1 MSTVDD
7 IKSRIDI
14 VEYVSQYVQLKK
26 AGYNYKGLCPFH
38 KEKSPSFMV
47 SPDKG
52 IAYCFG
58 CRKGGDVFAFAMEIE
73 HVDFVD
79 ALRSLAKR
87 TGVTLEDYKSEDVD
101 KKQRLYRMQEVAQV
115 FYEEKLAAAEAVE
128 ARAYV
133 EKRGMGAEDVKAFG
147 IGYAPDSYDAL
158 LRRLRDKGFTE
169 AEIRESGLVT
179 LKEGSSDVYDKFRD
193 RITFPLRNAD
203 GDIVGFA
210 GRAMKDDQQPKYL
223 NSPETALYHKGD
235 ILYNFSQAR
244 NAIRE
249 KESALIVEGYM
260 DAIACHQ
267 AGVTNVVAVC
277 GTAMTERQAKLLKRH
292 CPTAIFC
299 FDNDA
304 AGLSASARNAVP
316 VLREGLIAKS
326 IDLGSHKDP
335 DAFYRADP
343 EAFRQAVH
351 SPSDLIE
358 TLIAKFEKHY
368 NLQVPEGRRAFLTE
382 IAPLIQSLPL
392 SSEQESYAKRIATL
406 FGNTVESILSDLRR
420 VKSVHTSAE
429 HKTEPAE
436 SGSQKRRRLVLGILL
451 NHPEWMTDCIEQ
463 ISDEMFAEGFEK
475 NVYSM
480 LLTSYNQRVTVSDA
494 LVGMDE
500 KDRSEAHILSLETED
515 AYAESNADQLRV
527 ELGKLLTR
535 MREEKQLKSKEEYLS
550 RLRSLEKSDPEAH
563 WKLLQEFSQRP

>member
-115 FYEEKLAAAEAVE
+115 FYEEKLAAPEASE

-210 GRAMKDDQQPKYL
+210 GRAMQDDQQPKYL

-235 ILYNFSQAR
+235 ILYNFSQAK

-249 KESALIVEGYM
+249 KECAIIVEGYM

-267 AGVTNVVAVC
+267 AGITNVVAVC
-277 GTAMTERQAKLLKRH
+277 GTAMTERQAKLLRRH
-292 CPTAIFC
+292 CPTAVFC
-299 FDNDA
+299 FDNDS

-326 IDLGSHKDP
+326 INLGGHKDP

-343 EAFRQAVH
+343 EAFRSAVNA
-351 SPSDLIE
+351 PADLIE
-358 TLIAKFEKHY
+358 TLIGKFEKHY
-368 NLQVPEGRRAFLTE
+368 NLQVPEGRRAYLAE

-392 SSEQESYAKRIATL
+392 TSEQESYARKIATL

-420 VKSVHTSAE
+420 ARAPQAHAE
-429 HKTEPAE
+429 AKQAE
-436 SGSQKRRRLVLGILL
+436 ATSGSDKRRGLILGILL
-451 NHPEWMTDCIEQ
+451 NHPEWTADCEGRLIPD
-463 ISDEMFAEGFEK
+463 SFPEGFEK

-480 LLTSYNQRVTVSDA
+480 LLTSYNQPVSVSDA
-494 LVGMDE
+494 LLAMDE
-500 KDRSEAHILSLETED
+500 KDRAQAHILSLETED
-515 AYAESNADQLRV
+515 AYAERNEEQLRS
-527 ELGKLLTR
+527 ELRKLITMTASENER
-535 MREEKQLKSKEEYLS
+535 KKKEDTLS

-563 WKLLQEFSQRP
+563 WKLLQEFSQRN

>member
-1 MSTVDD
+1 MSTVED

-115 FYEEKLAAAEAVE
+115 FYEEKLAAAEGTE

-133 EKRGMGAEDVKAFG
+133 ERRGMGAEDVKAFG

-193 RITFPLRNAD
+193 RVTFPLRNAD

-235 ILYNFSQAR
+235 ILYNFSQAK

-249 KESALIVEGYM
+249 KQCAVVVEGYM

-267 AGVTNVVAVC
+267 AGITNVVAVC
-277 GTAMTERQAKLLKRH
+277 GTAMTERQAKLLRRH
-292 CPTAIFC
+292 CPTAVFC
-299 FDNDA
+299 FDNDS

-335 DAFYRADP
+335 DVFYRADP
-343 EAFRQAVH
+343 DAFRTAVNA
-351 SPSDLIE
+351 PTDLIA

-368 NLQVPEGRRAFLTE
+368 NLQVPEGRRAYLSE

-392 SSEQESYAKRIATL
+392 SSEQESYAKRIASL

-420 VKSVHTSAE
+420 AKAPSVHSEVKNAVV
-429 HKTEPAE
+429 E
-436 SGSQKRRRLVLGILL
+436 SGSEKRRSLILGILL
-451 NHPEWMTDCIEQ
+451 NHPDWMTDCAERVTQ
-463 ISDEMFAEGFEK
+463 DSFAEGFEK

-480 LLTSYNQRVTVSDA
+480 LLSSYNQPVNVPDA
-494 LVGMDE
+494 LMGMDE
-500 KDRSEAHILSLETED
+500 KDRSQAHILMLETED
-515 AYAESNADQLRV
+515 AYAERSDDHLRV
-527 ELGKLLTR
+527 ELGKLIMLMTS
-535 MREEKQLKSKEEYLS
+535 EDEKKKKEDYLG
-550 RLRSLEKSDPEAH
+550 RLRTLEKSDPEAH
-563 WKLLQEFSQRP
+563 WKLLQEFSQRK